1 LAKIRTTDRRRNVNT
16 PKVAILLVEDDD
28 VDAKAVERG
37 LLAARINNPVVR
49 AHDGVEALE
58 LLLGTNGKKKLQ
70 PPYLLLVDISMP
82 RLDGL
87 GLVRAIRG
95 NLVLQ
100 RTVIFMLTTS
110 DSDRDQM
117 AAYDSHVAGY
127 IVKSNSPDRYRDLG
141 NMLDYY
147 LMIVSPAPAAASA

>member
-1 LAKIRTTDRRRNVNT
+1 VNT

-49 AHDGVEALE
+49 ARDGVEALE

>member
-49 AHDGVEALE
+49 ARDGVEALE